1 MHVRPDNPL
10 IVQGDGKV
18 LVETKHGRYEE
29 ARDFLSRFAEL
40 EASPEHLHTY
50 RINPL
55 SLWNAASAGMTFDE
69 IVTGLLEL
77 SKFDIPQNVLD
88 TVRETI
94 ERYGLVKLVIH
105 PEQPDRLLRLSFSS
119 SYVAKLVSND
129 RSLREMM
136 VEDGRRH
143 WAIAVGHRGIFKQR
157 ALAAGWP
164 IEDLAGF
171 LPGAHLQVS
180 LRDTMRHNG
189 QPFHVRDYQLEAARR
204 WYQDGKPSGGCG
216 VVVLACG
223 AGKTIVGMAAMSLVN
238 TKTLILAT
246 NQAAVNQWIREILD
260 KTSLTAD
267 QVGAYTGETKLIR
280 PVTVATYQILTW
292 RATKDGPFAHLHLF
306 EDEDWGMLIYD
317 EVHLLPAPVFGA
329 TAALQ
334 GRRRLGLTAT
344 LVREDGREGDVFSL
358 VGPKRYDLPWQMLED
373 RGFIADTTC
382 HEVRVPFLNG
392 QRAAYDRAQDGDKF
406 RLASENPAKLTVL
419 RDLLTQHKDDNVLII
434 GTYLDQLKDIA
445 RTFKAP
451 LITGNTPNAER
462 DRLFEQFRR
471 GQIHVLVVSKVANF
485 SIDLPDANIAIQ
497 VSGTFGSRQE
507 EAQRLGRILRP
518 KKKKARFYT
527 VVTSDTK
534 EQEFALKRQLF
545 LTEQGYRYYIDERT
559 RAIGGS
565 PRPAAIAASR
575 G

>member
-18 LVETKHGRYEE
+18 LVETRHTRYEE

-50 RINPL
+50 RIGPL
-55 SLWNAASAGMTFDE
+55 SLWNAAATGMTFEE
-69 IVTGLLEL
+69 ITTRLREL
-77 SKFDIPQNVLD
+77 SKFDIPPNVLE
-88 TVRETI
+88 TVRDTI
-94 ERYGLVKLVIH
+94 ERYGLVKLLPH
-105 PEQPDRLLRLSFSS
+105 PEQPEKLLRLAFATV
-119 SYVAKLVSND
+119 YVAKLVSTD
-129 RSLREMM
+129 KALKELL

-143 WAIAVGHRGIFKQR
+143 WAIQVGHRGLFKQR
-157 ALAAGWP
+157 ALTAGWP

-171 LPGAHLQVS
+171 LPGAFLDVK
-180 LRDTMRHNG
+180 LRPTLKHNG
-189 QPFHVRDYQLEAARR
+189 APFQVRDYQNEAAKR
-204 WYQDGKPSGGCG
+204 WYQDGKPGGGCG

-260 KTSLTAD
+260 KTTLTPD
-267 QVGAYTGETKLIR
+267 QVGAYTGEQKLIR

-292 RATKDGPFAHLHLF
+292 RASKDEQFAHLHLF
-306 EDEDWGMLIYD
+306 EDQDWGLLIYD

-358 VGPKRYDLPWQMLED
+358 VGPKRYDLPWQLLED

-382 HEVRVPFLNG
+382 HEVRVPFING
-392 QRAAYDRAQDGDKF
+392 ARQAYEKAQEVDKF
-406 RLASENPAKLTVL
+406 RLASENPAKIGVI

-434 GTYLDQLKDIA
+434 GTYLDQLKEISRA
-445 RTFKAP
+445 FRAP
-451 LITGNTPNAER
+451 LITGQTPNQER
-462 DRLFEQFRR
+462 DRLFDQFRR
-471 GQIHVLVVSKVANF
+471 SVIKVLVVSKVANF

-497 VSGTFGSRQE
+497 VSGSFGSRQE

-527 VVTSDTK
+527 VVTLDSR
-534 EQEFALKRQLF
+534 EQEFAMKRQLF
-545 LTEQGYRYYIDERT
+545 LTEQGYRYYIDER
-559 RAIGGS
+559 
-565 PRPAAIAASR
+565 AARSTAAAR
-575 G
+575 

>member
-55 SLWNAASAGMTFDE
+55 SLWNAASVGMNLDE
-69 IVTGLLEL
+69 IVNGLREL
-77 SKFDIPQNVLD
+77 SKFDVPQNVLD
-88 TVRETI
+88 TIRDTI
-94 ERYGLVKLVIH
+94 ERYGLVKLIQH
-105 PEQPDRLLRLSFSS
+105 PEHPERLLRLTFST
-119 SYVAKLVSND
+119 SYVAKLVASEK
-129 RSLREMM
+129 SLRELM

-143 WAIAVGHRGIFKQR
+143 WAIQAGHRGLFKQR
-157 ALAAGWP
+157 ALQSGWP
-164 IEDLAGF
+164 VEDLAGF
-171 LPGAHLQVS
+171 LPGAHLEVE
-180 LRDTMRHNG
+180 LRTTLRHNG
-189 QPFHVRDYQLEAARR
+189 QPFHVRDYQMEAAKR
-204 WYQDGKPSGGCG
+204 WYQDGRPTGGCG

-223 AGKTIVGMAAMSLVN
+223 AGKTIVGMTAMSLVK

-260 KTSLTAD
+260 KTTLSAD
-267 QVGAYTGETKLIR
+267 QVGAYTGETKEIR

-292 RATKDGPFAHLHLF
+292 RASKEGDFAHLHLF
-306 EDEDWGMLIYD
+306 EDEDWGMIIYD

-382 HEVRVPFLNG
+382 HEVRVPFQNG
-392 QRAAYDRAQDGDKF
+392 MRASYERAQEGEKF
-406 RLASENPAKLTVL
+406 RLASENPAKIAAL
-419 RDLLTQHKDDNVLII
+419 RDLLGQHKDDNVLII
-434 GTYLDQLKDIA
+434 GTYLDQLKEIA
-445 RTFKAP
+445 RVFRAP

-471 GQIHVLVVSKVANF
+471 GQIRVLVVSKVANF

-545 LTEQGYRYYIDERT
+545 LTEQGYRYYIDERS
-559 RAIGGS
+559 RSSA
-565 PRPAAIAASR
+565 PAARPQTASR